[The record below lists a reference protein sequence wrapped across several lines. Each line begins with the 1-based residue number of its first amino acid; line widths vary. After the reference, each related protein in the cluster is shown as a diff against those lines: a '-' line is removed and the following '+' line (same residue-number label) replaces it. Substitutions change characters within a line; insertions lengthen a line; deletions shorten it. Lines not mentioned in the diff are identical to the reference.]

1 MRLFLGDLYIAQ
13 STEVISMKEGIRH
26 SQVTSGNYFLNQMKL
41 LEWVTVFLKEFDY
54 RDSGFGGRYLSVK
67 LY

>member
-1 MRLFLGDLYIAQ
+1 
-13 STEVISMKEGIRH
+13 MKEGIRH
-26 SQVTSGNYFLNQMKL
+26 FQVTSGNYFLNQMKL